1 MHVSLA
7 KNSSEHRVGAG
18 RRLLG
23 CSSCA
28 LALGLAALGLVGCV
42 SPDSR
47 ARRLSEDVRYVA
59 AGPLFKS
66 LLAIRSPLTGNP
78 QTNEPLA
85 IFIEGD
91 GLAWTTGSQ
100 PAVDPTPRNIPMLHL
115 MRSSGMDA
123 VYLGRPCY
131 WIGMFDAPCEP
142 TYWTSH
148 RFSDDVVAAMT
159 YAVNDLRGEVVRDVV
174 LVGHSGGGTLAVLI
188 AQRLP
193 GTVSVIT
200 FGAVLDHAAWTSRH
214 RVSPLSGSLNPAALQ
229 RRSVNLSE
237 MHVFASRDETVHI
250 ADNTRYLN
258 AEGGRLFSLIEG
270 DHLCCWTDW
279 WRASAATVLSDMR
292 VRRSSQGKSS

>member
-1 MHVSLA
+1 MDASRA

-18 RRLLG
+18 RRLPG
-23 CSSCA
+23 CSSHV
-28 LALGLAALGLVGCV
+28 LVLGLAALGLVGCV
-42 SPDSR
+42 LPDSR
-47 ARRLSEDVRYVA
+47 VRRLGEDMRYVP
-59 AGPLFKS
+59 AGPVFKS
-66 LLAIRSPLTGNP
+66 LLAIRNPITRDQQTG
-78 QTNEPLA
+78 EPLA

-131 WIGMFDAPCEP
+131 WVGMFDAPCGP
-142 TYWTSH
+142 AYWTSH
-148 RFSDDVVAAMT
+148 RFSTDVVAAMT
-159 YAVNDLRGEVVRDVV
+159 YAVNDLRGEATRDVV
-174 LVGHSGGGTLAVLI
+174 LVGHSGGGTLAILI
-188 AQRLP
+188 GQRLP
-193 GTVSVIT
+193 GNISVIT
-200 FGAVLDHAAWTSRH
+200 FGAVLDHEAWTSRH

-229 RRSVNLSE
+229 HRSVNLSE

-258 AEGGRLFSLIEG
+258 ADGGRSFSLIEG

-279 WRASAATVLSDMR
+279 WRARAATVLSDMR
-292 VRRSSQGKSS
+292 VRRTLQGKSS